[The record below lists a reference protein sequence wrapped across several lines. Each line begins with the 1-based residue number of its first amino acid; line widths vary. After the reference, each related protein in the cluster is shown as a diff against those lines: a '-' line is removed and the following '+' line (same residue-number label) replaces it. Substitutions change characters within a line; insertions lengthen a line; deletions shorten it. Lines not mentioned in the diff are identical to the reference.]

1 MKIQSA
7 KLTFNK
13 DFNLESEIP
22 VEEVNAYFNDF
33 DECSALKPLTYK
45 GVLVNK
51 GKFIALE
58 VDLNVELD
66 MVCYRCGVSY
76 TRTYAPHISLKLIEV
91 TSVGDVDE
99 IVLTEDD
106 LDTVT
111 FEDGTIDLHAIL
123 LESIYLEFDEQNLCS
138 EDCKGICL
146 ICKKNLNDGHCSCP
160 K

>member
-33 DECSALKPLTYK
+33 DECSALKPLSYK

-58 VDLNVELD
+58 ADLNVELD
-66 MVCYRCGVSY
+66 MVCYRCGDSY

-111 FEDGTIDLHAIL
+111 FENGTIDLHAIL

-146 ICKKNLNDGHCSCP
+146 ICRKNLNHGDCSCP